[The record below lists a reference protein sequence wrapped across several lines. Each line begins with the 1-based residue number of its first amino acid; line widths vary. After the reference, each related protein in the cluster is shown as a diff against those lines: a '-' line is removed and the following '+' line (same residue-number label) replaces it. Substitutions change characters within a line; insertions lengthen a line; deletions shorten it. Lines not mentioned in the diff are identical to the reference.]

1 MKGQGLLLTA
11 SASCALTIFDTNLVG
26 VILPSLVSDLGADF
40 SQMAWV
46 QSSFLLTF
54 ASLLLFAGAM
64 ADRYGRRRVLCVG
77 LWLFGCAALACCV
90 APNISLLIGARAV
103 QGVGA
108 ALLLAPALSTIGHRF
123 RLQDEAIKAWS
134 TWGSIMGLTMVIA
147 PLLSSLAGY
156 LLGWRW
162 AFFVF
167 VPICVTLI
175 LSVPRTIDEDRPSGA
190 HAFDWAGAI
199 CFSLSMLLWVWGL
212 INGPQT
218 GWTSHQSVIVFT
230 LGMVTLAAFVAI
242 ELRQANPMLHLR
254 LFKSGRFVG
263 AVIAMLGYAGAA
275 QVMAALL
282 PLYLQRGMGISF
294 LWTGCAL
301 LPFAITMFMF
311 PTIGRRL
318 SNRLQSYQLLGVG
331 LAIISVG
338 NIWLALA
345 VSSSNPIWFFIGM
358 SILGAG
364 GGLINGE
371 TQKAI
376 LGTVPKER
384 TGMASGISTTARF
397 FAMLV
402 GYAGLSSVLAFGVKS
417 RLQDELCASGG
428 GRCAVLPDALEW
440 VVTGRFMTGHLSM
453 GELEAATALA
463 SYRGGFADL
472 FLAAATVALLSAVL
486 TVGLSI
492 IGRDTLSRAQECS
505 HHDTQ

>member
-1 MKGQGLLLTA
+1 MKGQGLLFTA

-64 ADRYGRRRVLCVG
+64 ADRYGRRRVLLVG
-77 LWLFGCAALACCV
+77 LWLFGCAALASSL

-156 LLGWRW
+156 LLGWRS

-175 LSVPRTIDEDRPSGA
+175 IAVPRTIDADKPSGS
-190 HAFDWAGAI
+190 HAFDWVGAI

-212 INGPQT
+212 INGPQA
-218 GWTSHQSVIVFT
+218 GWTSHHSLIVFT
-230 LGMVTLAAFVAI
+230 LGMITLVAVVAI

-263 AVIAMLGYAGAA
+263 AVVAMLGYAGAA

-282 PLYLQRGMGISF
+282 PLYLQRGMGVSF
-294 LWTGCAL
+294 LWTGFAL
-301 LPFAITMFMF
+301 LPFAITMFLF
-311 PTIGRRL
+311 PPLGRRL
-318 SNRLQSYQLLGVG
+318 SLRLQSHHLLGIG
-331 LAIISVG
+331 LVTISVG
-338 NIWLALA
+338 DLWLALA
-345 VSSSNPIWFFIGM
+345 ATSSNPVWFFIGM

-402 GYAGLSSVLAFGVKS
+402 GYAGLSSVLALGVKS
-417 RLQDELCASGG
+417 RLQDHLCISGG
-428 GRCAVLPDALEW
+428 DSCAALPDALEW
-440 VVTGRFMTGHLSM
+440 VVTGRFITDHVSM
-453 GELEAATALA
+453 GGLEEAVVLA

-472 FLAAATVALLSAVL
+472 FLAAATVALLSALL

-492 IGRDTLSRAQECS
+492 IGRESRVA
-505 HHDTQ
+505 